1 MRALTFSL
9 NVLPDNLQADI
20 NISGQLCIYS
30 YNVIEEQWPATVD
43 VNCIGEYFFFFFA
56 VCANICRFFLVSCCL
71 I

>member
-20 NISGQLCIYS
+20 NISGQLCIFS

-43 VNCIGEYFFFFFA
+43 VNCIGEYFFFFFLPFVRIFA
-56 VCANICRFFLVSCCL
+56 DFSLLVVV
-71 I
+71 